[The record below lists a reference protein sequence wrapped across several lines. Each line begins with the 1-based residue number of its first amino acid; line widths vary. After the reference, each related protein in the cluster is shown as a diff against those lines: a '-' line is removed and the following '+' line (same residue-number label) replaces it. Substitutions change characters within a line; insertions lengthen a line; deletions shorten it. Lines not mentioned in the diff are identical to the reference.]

1 LNQHLKKIFSKKYF
15 LLLVAS
21 MSFFFMKAQQATKEN
36 LQNNYLG
43 IHWDVNSGLAHDQT
57 YCMLK
62 DVNGFMWI
70 GTQDGLSRFDGNIF
84 KNYFYDPKKP
94 GIISGPKIQGLKEDS
109 LHNIWIGTDKGLT
122 RYDIKTD
129 TFSSFFPNAKMQS
142 LSTFIIPFW
151 ATKNEIFCD
160 EADSF
165 IISYNIHSLT
175 KKILL
180 KLTSSDSINDSHY
193 AKQYFV
199 FDSMSNSVWMLRSP
213 DHGLVQINLATGKR
227 TFYQC
232 PSGEVMNYD
241 PKKNVI
247 WLNTDK
253 GLIRFDL
260 SDKKAYHISAL
271 KELEKQKI
279 TSHIGLA
286 VDPFQRIWFNTSDK
300 GIFIYDPKDESVHQV
315 FENND
320 VLQKNIAAA
329 NSCIYCDRDGLTW
342 TGSWLRFGIYQ
353 IVPLSL
359 VVRNYVTEKYYARGL
374 FTNDILNVVKGDH
387 GKMWIGTGTGL
398 CLFDVRNDT
407 FTNFHEKNLIGLK
420 GKIIAP
426 IFADSI
432 REKIWLKEGNPSD
445 NIYEMDMESKICK
458 QVVFQGASG
467 QKIFPEISE
476 EIPVHYKNGFI
487 INALYNHQQCIFVA
501 NGDSAIAKQI
511 LNFPAGTLDN
521 SVLNPTPVNDRLLF
535 FRRSDVLGNLTYQDI
550 GNTWIKI
557 KTPMDSIP
565 WTIIIQNKTDSSYWV
580 VSLRQLS
587 HYSHNFS
594 LIKQYSLADGLPHD
608 EIYGLIPDNKQN
620 IWFNTNRLIY
630 QLNVGTGQISAL
642 SEKDGFQ
649 ISDFRDMGEGIA
661 KDDNGDIYFTT
672 GGFYKGFKKISPDR
686 FVSPQSYVYIKTLG
700 IKEFSLPISF
710 GPNSV
715 QQLSLKYFQN
725 RINAETGTI
734 DFYSQGKNH
743 IRYKLDGEGRKEDWQ
758 YAPANY
764 TIRYEELAPGKYFLQ
779 IQVSNA
785 GNEFIGPVK
794 TIAFQISPAFWN
806 EWWFRIPVGILILS
820 IFYFIMRWRFKQKFR
835 LRIERSEKE
844 KQIAD
849 FGQRTAE
856 LLQQKTE
863 LEMQALRAQM
873 NPHFIFNSLNSIN
886 RFILQNNKTQAS
898 EFLTKFSKLVRL
910 ILQNSQASLISL
922 ESELESL
929 ELYLELE
936 ALRFNYHFDYKISV
950 PKDMDVEVLKVPPL
964 ILQPYVEN
972 AIWHGLM
979 HKEEKGQLDI
989 TVSEENDFLFFKI
1002 ADDGIGRKQ
1011 AAALS
1016 SKSAT
1021 KHKSMG
1027 LRITA
1032 DRIAILQNNQS
1043 KESPVTIRDLVHPD
1057 GSAAGTEIL
1066 IKMPVIYD

>member
-1 LNQHLKKIFSKKYF
+1 
-15 LLLVAS
+15 
-21 MSFFFMKAQQATKEN
+21 
-36 LQNNYLG
+36 
-43 IHWDVNSGLAHDQT
+43 
-57 YCMLK
+57 
-62 DVNGFMWI
+62 MWI

-84 KNYFYDPKKP
+84 QNYFYDPKKP
-94 GIISGPKIQGLKEDS
+94 RIISGPKIQGLKEDS
-109 LHNIWIGTDKGLT
+109 LHNIWIGTDKGLS
-122 RYDIKTD
+122 RYDIKAD
-129 TFSSFFPNAKMQS
+129 TFSSFFPNSKMPS
-142 LSTFIIPFW
+142 ISTFIIPFW

-160 EADSF
+160 EADSL
-165 IISYNIHSLT
+165 ITSYNIHSF
-175 KKILL
+175 KRKILA
-180 KLTSSDSINDSHY
+180 KLSASDSIITSNY
-193 AKQYFV
+193 AKQYFG
-199 FDSMSNSVWMLRSP
+199 FDSMSNSLWMLRSP
-213 DHGLVQINLATGKR
+213 DRGLVQINLVTGKR
-227 TFYQC
+227 TIYSC

-241 PKKNVI
+241 SKRNVI
-247 WLNTDK
+247 WLNTHT
-253 GLIRFDL
+253 GLIKFNVL
-260 SDKKAYHISAL
+260 DKKLYHINAL
-271 KELEKQKI
+271 NELEKQKV

-286 VDPFQRIWFNTSDK
+286 VDPFQRIWFNTTK

-315 FENND
+315 FENNEF
-320 VLQKNIAAA
+320 LQKNIAAA

-359 VVRNYVTEKYYARGL
+359 VVRNYNTEKYQKRGL
-374 FTNDILNVVKGDH
+374 PTNDILNIIKGDH
-387 GKMWIGTGTGL
+387 GNMWIGTGSGL
-398 CLFDVRNDT
+398 CLFDVRKDT
-407 FTNFHEKNLIGLK
+407 FTNFQAKDLIGVT
-420 GKIIAP
+420 GRIIVP
-426 IFADSI
+426 LFADSI
-432 REKIWLKEGNPSD
+432 HKKIWLMAEDPSI
-445 NIYEMDMESKICK
+445 NIYEMEMKSKICK
-458 QVVFQGASG
+458 QIIFKDASG
-467 QKIFPEISE
+467 QKILPEISE
-476 EIPVHYKNGFI
+476 ENIPMHYKNGFI
-487 INALYNHQQCIFVA
+487 ISAVYNNQQCIFVA
-501 NGDSAIAKQI
+501 NGDSTIANQI
-511 LNFPAGTLDN
+511 LSFPAGTLNN
-521 SVLNPTPVNDRLLF
+521 SIGYAIPINDRLLF
-535 FRRSDVLGNLTYQDI
+535 LRSADVVENLTYQDI
-550 GNTWIKI
+550 GNTWVKI

-565 WTIIIQNKTDSSYWV
+565 WTIIIQNKTDSSYWI
-580 VSLRQLS
+580 VSPRQLS
-587 HYSHNFS
+587 HYSNNFS
-594 LIKQYSLADGLPHD
+594 LIKQYSLSDGLPHD
-608 EIYGLIPDNKQN
+608 EIYGLVPDNKQN
-620 IWFNTNRLIY
+620 IWFNTDRLIY

-672 GGFYKGFKKISPDR
+672 AGFYNGFKKISPDR
-686 FVSPQSYVYIKTLG
+686 FVSPQSYVYIKTLQ
-700 IKEFSLPISF
+700 IKEFSLPLSF

-734 DFYSQGKNH
+734 DFYSQGKNR

-758 YAPANY
+758 YAPANS
-764 TIRYEELAPGKYFLQ
+764 TIHYEELAPGKYFLH

-806 EWWFRIPVGILILS
+806 EWWFRIPVGIVILS
-820 IFYFIMRWRFKQKFR
+820 IFYFIIRWRFKQKFR
-835 LRIERSEKE
+835 LRIERSENE

-849 FGQRTAE
+849 FGQKTAE

-929 ELYLELE
+929 DLYLELE

-989 TVSEENDFLFFKI
+989 IVSEENDFLFFRI
-1002 ADDGIGRKQ
+1002 SDNGIGRKQ

-1043 KESPVTIRDLVHPD
+1043 KESPVTICDLVHPD
-1057 GSAAGTEIL
+1057 GSSAGTEVL